1 MQADPP
7 PQAGAGRRMRRRKAS
22 EGVKKLAKG
31 PKTKN
36 AVVDNQQLT
45 KAIFASFQFFHTFS
59 VTAGFPTT
67 DEHG

>member
-1 MQADPP
+1 
-7 PQAGAGRRMRRRKAS
+7 MRRRKAS